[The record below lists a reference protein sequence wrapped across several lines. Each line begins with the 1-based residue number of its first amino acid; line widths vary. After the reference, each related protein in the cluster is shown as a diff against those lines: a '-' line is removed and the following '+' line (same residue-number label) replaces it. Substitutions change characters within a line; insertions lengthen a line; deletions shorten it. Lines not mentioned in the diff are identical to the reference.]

1 VRGLMGKN
9 GRKLL
14 KYAQKRGPEK
24 RARGPPGR
32 GVLRFWDGVY
42 RKPRSYFAFFGL
54 KIKKRRNLGVDVIQ
68 GRGTACISSTPVP
81 FISCISGVGVVWCM
95 SGAIN
100 YSDID
105 LY

>member
-1 VRGLMGKN
+1 MVDWN

-68 GRGTACISSTPVP
+68 SRGWA
-81 FISCISGVGVVWCM
+81 
-95 SGAIN
+95 
-100 YSDID
+100 
-105 LY
+105 

>member
-1 VRGLMGKN
+1 MVGWN

-14 KYAQKRGPEK
+14 KYGQKRGPEK

-42 RKPRSYFAFFGL
+42 RKPRSYFAFFDL

-68 GRGTACISSTPVP
+68 GRGWAWITSTSVP
-81 FISCISGVGVVWCM
+81 FIHCCVGLLMLMLVW
-95 SGAIN
+95 AIV
-100 YSDID
+100 
-105 LY
+105 